1 MKTFEE
7 YHTNYNLFT
16 FKPYDSYEIETPT
29 NKILYYRVY
38 DKIKEISGLYPY
50 IIKHLDEI
58 REFIKLDVIIQQP
71 ENEKLLFDK
80 LIRIG
85 NAFNV
90 DFDMNLSSISEL
102 EADKILDKR
111 LPNLYEPIFK
121 KPISFDFDGVLH
133 KSIIRGTIHPKNYN
147 DYDNFEPNL
156 EMINKI
162 NELSKNHSIVIITS
176 RQNYEISSIWRFL
189 HQNNVKIQE
198 VFTTDGD
205 RVKKSYILKTI
216 KALQHYDD
224 NIQIK
229 NDVEQAGVVF
239 QFVNTNI
246 YFK

>member
-7 YHTNYNLFT
+7 FSNTHKIFT
-16 FKPYDSYEIETPT
+16 YKPYDSFEIEHPT
-29 NKILYYRVY
+29 NKIYYY
-38 DKIKEISGLYPY
+38 QAYSKIKEINGLYPY
-50 IIKHLDEI
+50 LLKFLDDTQEIINLN
-58 REFIKLDVIIQQP
+58 VII
-71 ENEKLLFDK
+71 EDIDNEKILVDK

-90 DFDMNLSSISEL
+90 DFEMGLSSIS
-102 EADKILDKR
+102 DSQVYKIISKKLS
-111 LPNLYEPIFK
+111 NLYEPEFK

-133 KSIIRGTIHPKNYN
+133 KSIIKGTIHPKFYN
-147 DYDNFEPNL
+147 DYDNFEPNM

-162 NELSKNHSIVIITS
+162 NELSLKHTIVVITS
-176 RQNYEISSIWRFL
+176 RQNYEISNLWKFI
-189 HQNNVKIQE
+189 HKHNINIYE

-205 RVKKSYILKTI
+205 RVSKSYILKFI

-229 NDVEQAGVVF
+229 NNVEQVGTIF
-239 QFVNTNI
+239 QFVNTNS

>member
-1 MKTFEE
+1 MLK
-7 YHTNYNLFT
+7 Y
-16 FKPYDSYEIETPT
+16 
-29 NKILYYRVY
+29 
-38 DKIKEISGLYPY
+38 
-50 IIKHLDEI
+50 LDEI
-58 REFIKLDVIIQQP
+58 REFIKLDVIIQQHG
-71 ENEKLLFDK
+71 NEKLLFDK

-102 EADKILDKR
+102 EADKVLDKR
-111 LPNLYEPIFK
+111 LHNLYEPIFK

-147 DYDNFEPNL
+147 DYNNFEPNL
-156 EMINKI
+156 EMIEKV

-176 RQNYEISSIWRFL
+176 RQNYEICNIWQFL
-189 HQNNVKIQE
+189 HRNNVNIQE

-205 RVKKSYILKTI
+205 RVKKSFILKSI

-229 NDVEQAGVVF
+229 NDVEQAGIIF
-239 QFVNTNI
+239 KFVNMNI